1 MPHIIVEHS
10 VRLLDGVTQEA
21 LLHALHQRVAAE
33 ASVDIKR
40 IKTRSI
46 PLEDVIVG
54 DTGDENLMMH
64 ITLKL
69 LAGRATAVRKGIAA
83 DLQKIGREFLS
94 RCGHGNCPVTVE
106 IVELDPET
114 YCG

>member
-1 MPHIIVEHS
+1 MPHIVVEHS
-10 VRLLDGVTQEA
+10 MRLMDQTTHAA
-21 LLHALHQRVAAE
+21 LLKALHERVAAE

-69 LAGRATAVRKGIAA
+69 LAGRSAAVRKGIAA

-106 IVELDPET
+106 TVELDPET